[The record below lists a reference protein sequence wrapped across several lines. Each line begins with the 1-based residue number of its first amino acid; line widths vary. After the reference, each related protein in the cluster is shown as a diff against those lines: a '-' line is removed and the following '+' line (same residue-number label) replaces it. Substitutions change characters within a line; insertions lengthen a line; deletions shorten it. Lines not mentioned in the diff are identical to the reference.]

1 MPHLVC
7 IGAEAGGYNPATPSR
22 YTPATAGP
30 RVLFKRCGLRGDRT
44 ATAQV
49 ALPVGRNTRA
59 PKSPLNRCLFFQ
71 CSNGAK
77 KSCSSMFRLWIQK
90 KHEKPFQ
97 ASSRQ
102 RPKASNCFSPIATT
116 PANGKCEANVKTACV
131 CSSRYTIPHTKPL
144 SCNAHRDPSIFQS
157 GTTRPIA
164 RPDCIHA
171 TTQHHLTFRPPVTL
185 NDNPPI

>member
-59 PKSPLNRCLFFQ
+59 PKSPLNQCLFFQ
-71 CSNGAK
+71 CSNGAQR
-77 KSCSSMFRLWIQK
+77 SCSLMFRLSLQK
-90 KHEKPFQ
+90 KHEKHFQ
-97 ASSRQ
+97 ALLKQ
-102 RPKASNCFSPIATT
+102 RPKASNCSSPIATT
-116 PANGKCEANVKTACV
+116 PANGKCEANVKTPYV
-131 CSSRYTIPHTKPL
+131 CSSRYTIPHTTPY
-144 SCNAHRDPSIFQS
+144 SCIAHRDLSTFQS
-157 GTTRPIA
+157 GTT
-164 RPDCIHA
+164 
-171 TTQHHLTFRPPVTL
+171 
-185 NDNPPI
+185 